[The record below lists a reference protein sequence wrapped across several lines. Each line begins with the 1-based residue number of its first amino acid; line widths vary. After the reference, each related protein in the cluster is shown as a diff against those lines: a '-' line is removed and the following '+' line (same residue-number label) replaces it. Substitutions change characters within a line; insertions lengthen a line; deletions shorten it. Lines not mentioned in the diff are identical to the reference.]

1 MPSGLD
7 AGCVLSPIQT
17 RETTTFVGS
26 GDAWR
31 GSTRD
36 RSGRTPPRPAGGTG
50 RLQASRSAYYCSPK
64 KRSRSAIN
72 RRRSKPRAFALGSR
86 SSTLGGPNLLRST
99 SAKDG

>member
-7 AGCVLSPIQT
+7 AGCVLSLIQMCV
-17 RETTTFVGS
+17 TTTFVGP
-26 GDAWR
+26 GDVWR

-36 RSGRTPPRPAGGTG
+36 CSGRTVPRPAGATG
-50 RLQASRSAYYCSPK
+50 RLEASRSAYCCSPR